1 MSKYI
6 SFIIFFFLISMC
18 SAYAQDGVIQIDS
31 SQDIKNLV
39 AKKITYNTTN
49 NTQKSYKIQLFYGS
63 EGGAIR
69 TLNKFKELFPN
80 TPSNLIFDS
89 PNWKVKV
96 GNYKTRLIADKHL
109 QEIILVFG
117 DAIVLEPKN
126 KS

>member
-1 MSKYI
+1 MFKSLN
-6 SFIIFFFLISMC
+6 IIIILLLVNMHFS
-18 SAYAQDGVIQIDS
+18 YAQDGVIQIDS

-39 AKKITYNTTN
+39 TKKITYNTTN

-69 TLNKFKELFPN
+69 TLNKFRELFPN
-80 TPSNLIFDS
+80 TSSNLIFDS

-96 GNYKTRLIADKHL
+96 GNYKTRLKADKHL
-109 QEIILVFG
+109 QEVILVFG
-117 DAIVLEPKN
+117 DAIVLEPKK